1 MSIVLETEGDMEQGR
16 QYGEEAMLRRLGQLA
31 RQRREEIGMGR
42 DRMAE
47 ELKIGSGATIRDFE
61 FGRTRP
67 YAMTLRKF
75 ERGLHWRSGV
85 IDELLAVA
93 ETRNASDVS
102 MEDLDAFDAA
112 PESTLENVPT
122 PVLLRILA
130 DRIEKLQSGMG
141 GSILPRAAT
150 TAPGTQDLYGMAASG
165 HIPEHLEKEFEGKAQ
180 KEPDE
185 GPASN

>member
-42 DRMAE
+42 ERMAE

-61 FGRTRP
+61 FGRTKP

-102 MEDLDAFDAA
+102 MEDLDAWDAA
-112 PESTLENVPT
+112 PKAPLATFSTPE
-122 PVLLRILA
+122 LLRELA
-130 DRIEKLQSGMG
+130 SRLETLQAGMG
-141 GSILPRAAT
+141 GNVFRDP
-150 TAPGTQDLYGMAASG
+150 APGTQDLYGMAANG
-165 HIPEHLEKEFEGKAQ
+165 YIPEHLEDDIQAEEVRRDSDIKPE
-180 KEPDE
+180 
-185 GPASN
+185 S

>member
-42 DRMAE
+42 ERMAG

-85 IDELLAVA
+85 LDRLLADA
-93 ETRNASDVS
+93 DERNASEVS
-102 MEDLDAFDAA
+102 MEELDEWDAA
-112 PESTLENVPT
+112 PKTPLATFSTPE
-122 PVLLRILA
+122 LLRELA
-130 DRIEKLQSGMG
+130 ERLEKLRLGMG
-141 GSILPRAAT
+141 GAVLPV
-150 TAPGTQDLYGMAASG
+150 PGTQDLYGMAANG
-165 HIPEHLEKEFEGKAQ
+165 YIPEHLESEHEGADAV
-180 KEPDE
+180 PDSDMKPE
-185 GPASN
+185 S

>member
-42 DRMAE
+42 ERMAE

-61 FGRTRP
+61 FGRTKP

-102 MEDLDAFDAA
+102 MEDLDAWDAA
-112 PESTLENVPT
+112 PKAPLATFSTPE
-122 PVLLRILA
+122 LLRELA
-130 DRIEKLQSGMG
+130 SRLETLQAGMG
-141 GSILPRAAT
+141 GAVLPKDAG
-150 TAPGTQDLYGMAASG
+150 PGTQDLYGMAANG
-165 HIPEHLEKEFEGKAQ
+165 FIPEHLERDAEVGSDSDLKPE
-180 KEPDE
+180 
-185 GPASN
+185 S